1 MKDGF
6 VRCASATVDIKVAD
20 TDYNTSNIIKAIED
34 AAQNNIK
41 LIVFP
46 ELCITGYTCGDLFL
60 QKILLDSAK
69 DSLIKIA
76 KATENLDITAVVG
89 LPYVAEQTLYNCAAV
104 VNGGHI
110 KGLVPKLN
118 IPNYAEFYEVRH
130 FTAGKNEVTY
140 VNINGEEIPFGA
152 NILFKTDA
160 CEDFVL
166 AVEICEDLWTAMP
179 PSVNHALAGATI
191 IANLSASNEVIAK
204 DEYRE
209 MLVKSQSAKL
219 YCGYI
224 YSDAGYGESTTD
236 LVFAGDNMIAENGTI
251 LARSKRFNNECVY
264 IELDLERLVGER
276 KKSNTYNIVG
286 SEKYV
291 CVKLDMNIG
300 DTKITRYVDKQPFVP
315 SDDKKREKRSEE
327 ILSIQSL
334 GLKKRLDH
342 THAKTAVVG
351 VSGGLDSTLALLVT
365 VRAFDSLNLDR
376 KNIIA
381 VTMPCFGTTDRT
393 YNNAVNFA
401 NSLGVTLKEVN
412 IKAAVNQH
420 FADIEHDPN
429 VYDVTYENS
438 QARERTQI
446 LMDVANKSGG
456 LVIGTGDMS
465 ELALGWATYNGDH
478 MSMYGV
484 NAGVP
489 KTLIRY
495 LVDYEAKRTNND
507 ILKKTLQDILD
518 TPVSPELLP
527 PKDGKISQKTEHIV
541 GPYELHDFFLYHLMR
556 FGSKPSK
563 ILRLAEVA
571 FDGIYDREVILEWL
585 KVFYRRFF
593 AQQFKR
599 SCLPDGPK
607 VGSVALSPRG
617 DWRMPS
623 DASYQIWAKELE
635 TL

>member
-1 MKDGF
+1 M
-6 VRCASATVDIKVAD
+6 
-20 TDYNTSNIIKAIED
+20 
-34 AAQNNIK
+34 
-41 LIVFP
+41 
-46 ELCITGYTCGDLFL
+46 
-60 QKILLDSAK
+60 
-69 DSLIKIA
+69 
-76 KATENLDITAVVG
+76 
-89 LPYVAEQTLYNCAAV
+89 
-104 VNGGHI
+104 
-110 KGLVPKLN
+110 
-118 IPNYAEFYEVRH
+118 
-130 FTAGKNEVTY
+130 
-140 VNINGEEIPFGA
+140 
-152 NILFKTDA
+152 
-160 CEDFVL
+160 
-166 AVEICEDLWTAMP
+166 
-179 PSVNHALAGATI
+179 
-191 IANLSASNEVIAK
+191 
-204 DEYRE
+204 
-209 MLVKSQSAKL
+209 
-219 YCGYI
+219 
-224 YSDAGYGESTTD
+224 
-236 LVFAGDNMIAENGTI
+236 
-251 LARSKRFNNECVY
+251 
-264 IELDLERLVGER
+264 
-276 KKSNTYNIVG
+276 
-286 SEKYV
+286 
-291 CVKLDMNIG
+291 
-300 DTKITRYVDKQPFVP
+300 
-315 SDDKKREKRSEE
+315 
-327 ILSIQSL
+327 
-334 GLKKRLDH
+334 
-342 THAKTAVVG
+342 
-351 VSGGLDSTLALLVT
+351 
-365 VRAFDSLNLDR
+365 
-376 KNIIA
+376 
-381 VTMPCFGTTDRT
+381 
-393 YNNAVNFA
+393 
-401 NSLGVTLKEVN
+401 
-412 IKAAVNQH
+412 
-420 FADIEHDPN
+420 
-429 VYDVTYENS
+429 TYENS

-541 GPYELHDFFLYHLMR
+541 GPYELHDFFLYYLMR

-571 FDGIYDREVILEWL
+571 FEDIYDREVILEWL